1 MKKLYLATLCTI
13 ILLSNGCSDSNV
25 KSTITESETTTEATV
40 ETIKET
46 KDESLTDKNTVDS
59 AENIEK
65 PDTSI
70 ELPNTEGLTKVLTE
84 AFISIG
90 LDNVPQLEFKNYE
103 SISGIINIDVYAET
117 EKCKLLFDCSYIDI
131 TDSWSISFVKNS
143 DNQHIYWV
151 QKGLENK
158 VDLYDYNTDTLI
170 SAKSETFSSDPVD
183 NFESQAESINDDFE
197 KSLESIADK
206 YQAKTKQD

>member
-1 MKKLYLATLCTI
+1 MKKFYLAALCTI
-13 ILLSNGCSDSNV
+13 VLLSNGCSDSNIN
-25 KSTITESETTTEATV
+25 STITESETTTEATV

-46 KDESLTDKNTVDS
+46 KNESLPDKNTVNS
-59 AENIEK
+59 AADNEK
-65 PDTSI
+65 SDTPI
-70 ELPNTEGLTKVLTE
+70 ELPNTEGLTKILAE

-103 SISGIINIDVYAET
+103 NISGIISVDVYAET
-117 EKCKLLFDCSYIDI
+117 EKCKLLFNCSYIDI

-143 DNQHIYWV
+143 DNQHIYWI

-158 VDLYDYNTDTLI
+158 VDLYDYNTDALI
-170 SAKSETFSSDPVD
+170 SAKSETISSDPVGD
-183 NFESQAESINDDFE
+183 FESQAESINDDFE

-206 YQAKTKQD
+206 YQAETKQD